1 MASRARSPAARLP
14 ALYMCELAGAAS
26 SSAPRSKRTRGSEWG
41 GRRGAGVA
49 GGGVAATLETANIS
63 GERSEGNPLIV
74 GISGMPSAAVVGN
87 ARLACGSVRRRSA
100 PAKTQP
106 YSAERWAV
114 ASARS
119 PIRRWSGDEPGQAR
133 CGFCTAATWGRVLS
147 ARAAH
152 GVEAAPARRAFPAS
166 GRFSPTRTVAAWRR
180 FAGPSR

>member
-14 ALYMCELAGAAS
+14 ALYVCELAGAAS
-26 SSAPRSKRTRGSEWG
+26 SSAPRSKRTHGSEWG

-100 PAKTQP
+100 PP
-106 YSAERWAV
+106 
-114 ASARS
+114 
-119 PIRRWSGDEPGQAR
+119 
-133 CGFCTAATWGRVLS
+133 L
-147 ARAAH
+147 
-152 GVEAAPARRAFPAS
+152 VEAVGRRVTQGGGVNVGEVCAAGAGRAS
-166 GRFSPTRTVAAWRR
+166 
-180 FAGPSR
+180 